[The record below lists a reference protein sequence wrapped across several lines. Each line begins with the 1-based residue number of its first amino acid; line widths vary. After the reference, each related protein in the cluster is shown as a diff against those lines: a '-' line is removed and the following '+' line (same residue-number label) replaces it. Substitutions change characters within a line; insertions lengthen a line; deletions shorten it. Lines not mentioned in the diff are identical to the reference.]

1 MATRAGDAQVV
12 NARQTVNA
20 LSNTVRN
27 DPTSLD
33 ISLQTYETS
42 IDGMASSPNMKGAT
56 AAKFRTTMMQH
67 GYEEIVKSAALGHI
81 EKTGEIPDWVSKP
94 EYSKYINGAELKQ
107 FEQAAKNYKSL
118 HNSEARSARL
128 MYEHGL
134 TTDFN
139 RKLLD
144 LKTETIPKN
153 DGDSPV
159 PPENW
164 GQRLRDLAKH
174 PGAALPGNEGK
185 ITAAENQFAGMARRL
200 SKPEPLGPDSA
211 QATIGLM
218 QRMQSQGPDR
228 LTDDKPINEAYFAG
242 NLTKA
247 DYNFLRKEFA
257 DMKTVAGEALNHE
270 RGEFFKRYEGFIDP
284 QAQQGFRTPDGQ
296 ARMYQAQVAARRL
309 EEMARAAGKSPHEVY
324 DPDSPYYFG
333 RPANLLKFGP
343 RTLQQQQ
350 LDKAAKQ
357 APAASAPAEQPGRLG
372 TTETGRSV
380 RVPPALNGIGV
391 LEFNNQTQQFR
402 DPKSGKR
409 YDVTG
414 KEVTAASPQKDT
426 AAPLSFKNRLT
437 GAP

>member
-67 GYEEIVKSAALGHI
+67 GYEEIVKSAVLGHI

-107 FEQAAKNYKSL
+107 FEQAAKNYNRL
-118 HNSEARSARL
+118 NTAEANSQKREQKYQES
-128 MYEHGL
+128 E
-134 TTDFN
+134 DFN
-139 RKLLD
+139 KRVND
-144 LKTETIPKN
+144 LETRTAPKN
-153 DGDSPV
+153 AGD
-159 PPENW
+159 PPQLPTTYWDEI
-164 GQRLRDLAKH
+164 RDLAKH
-174 PGAALPGNEGK
+174 PGAAHNPGRLRAMIDNGERL
-185 ITAAENQFAGMARRL
+185 TARL
-200 SKPEPLGPDSA
+200 SKSEPLGPDSA
-211 QATIGLM
+211 QMTIHLM
-218 QRMQSQGPDR
+218 QRMQSQGQDR
-228 LTDDKPINEAYFAG
+228 LTDDKPINDAYYEG
-242 NLTKA
+242 NLTKG

-284 QAQQGFRTPDGQ
+284 QAQMGVRTPDGQ
-296 ARMYQAQVAARRL
+296 ARMYQAQVAARRM

-343 RTLQQQQ
+343 PTLQQKLRDQ
-350 LDKAAKQ
+350 AAKQ
-357 APAASAPAEQPGRLG
+357 VPAAAPAQPGTSFTDRFG
-372 TTETGRSV
+372 TMANPT
-380 RVPPALNGIGV
+380 VPPPDKR
-391 LEFNNQTQQFR
+391 E
-402 DPKSGKR
+402 SGKK
-409 YDVTG
+409 YMTPKGPLTWTG
-414 KEVTAASPQKDT
+414 
-426 AAPLSFKNRLT
+426 T
-437 GAP
+437 GWVQ